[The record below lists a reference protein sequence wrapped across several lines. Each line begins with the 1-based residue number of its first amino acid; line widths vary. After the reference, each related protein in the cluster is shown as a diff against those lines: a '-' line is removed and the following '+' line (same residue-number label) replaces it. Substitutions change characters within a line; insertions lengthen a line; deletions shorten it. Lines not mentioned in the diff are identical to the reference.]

1 MKVVAH
7 PLVVAVALG
16 LLGPTALAQEER
28 EDSAP
33 DCADCGEDANHM
45 VMSDL
50 GMSDLAMSE
59 LAAPEEGEW
68 HRVEQAWLEARE
80 GF

>member
-7 PLVVAVALG
+7 PMVVAVALG

-28 EDSAP
+28 EDAAP
-33 DCADCGEDANHM
+33 DCASCGEDSNHFM
-45 VMSDL
+45 MSELD
-50 GMSDLAMSE
+50 MSE
-59 LAAPEEGEW
+59 LAEPEEGEW